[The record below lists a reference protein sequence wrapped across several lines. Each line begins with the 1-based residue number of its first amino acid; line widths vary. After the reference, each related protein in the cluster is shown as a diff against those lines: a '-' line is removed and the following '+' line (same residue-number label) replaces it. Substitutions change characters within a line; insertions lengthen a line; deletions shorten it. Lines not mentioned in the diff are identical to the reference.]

1 MTAAV
6 PAQASSENLRGI
18 AAMLAAMGA
27 FVINDTAMKLA
38 AAELPTGQL
47 IFLRGLM
54 IVPVLGALAMAG
66 GAVQTVRAFA
76 NPRVVM
82 RSAGEVGAAILY
94 LTALFHMPIADATA
108 ILQFTPLAITAGA
121 AIFLGAP
128 VGWRRWLATLAG
140 LIGVLIIVKPGATT
154 FNPYAA
160 VALLSVLF
168 IAARDLIT
176 RTLHADVPTLAIA
189 LASSIAVAVASLGMM
204 PFETWVWP
212 PAEAVLLLSV
222 SGLAILCGQFWMI
235 KAMRS
240 GEIAV
245 VSPFRYSI
253 ILWAIAAGYLMWREI
268 PDLSSW
274 IGIAIVTSA
283 GLYTFLREQRLAKA
297 ARA

>member
-1 MTAAV
+1 VTAAV

-18 AAMLAAMGA
+18 AAMMAAMGA

-38 AAELPTGQL
+38 SPELPTGQL
-47 IFLRGLM
+47 IFVRGLL
-54 IVPVLGALAMAG
+54 IVPVLGALALAG
-66 GAVQTVRAFA
+66 GAVQTVRAIA
-76 NPRVVM
+76 NPRVLL
-82 RSAGEVGAAILY
+82 RSVTEVGAAILY

-128 VGWRRWLATLAG
+128 VGWRRWLATLIG
-140 LIGVLIIVKPGATT
+140 LIGVLIIVKPGATA
-154 FNPYAA
+154 FNPYA
-160 VALLSVLF
+160 VLALLSVLF

-176 RTLHADVPTLAIA
+176 RTLHANVPTLAIA
-189 LASSIAVAVASLGMM
+189 LTASTAVTVASLGMM
-204 PFETWVWP
+204 PFETWRWP
-212 PAEAVLLLSV
+212 PAQAVLLLSV
-222 SGLAILCGQFWMI
+222 SGMAILCGQFWVI

-268 PDLSSW
+268 PDLPSW
-274 IGIAIVTSA
+274 IGIAIVTAA

>member
-1 MTAAV
+1 VTAAV

-18 AAMLAAMGA
+18 AAMMAAMAA

-38 AAELPTGQL
+38 FPELPIGQL
-47 IFLRGLM
+47 IFVRGLL
-54 IVPVLGALAMAG
+54 IVPMLGVLAMAG
-66 GAVQTVRAFA
+66 GAAQTVRAIA
-76 NPRVVM
+76 NPRVLL
-82 RSAGEVGAAILY
+82 RSAAEVGAAILY
-94 LTALFHMPIADATA
+94 LTALFRMPIADATA

-121 AIFLGAP
+121 ALFLGAP
-128 VGWRRWLATLAG
+128 VGWRRWLATLIG
-140 LIGVLIIVKPGATT
+140 LIGVLIIVKPGASA
-154 FNPYAA
+154 FNPYA
-160 VALLSVLF
+160 VLALLSVLF

-176 RTLHADVPTLAIA
+176 RTLHANVPTLAIA
-189 LASSIAVAVASLGMM
+189 LTSSIAVAVASLGMM
-204 PFETWVWP
+204 PFETWAWP
-212 PAEAVLLLSV
+212 PARAIVLLSV
-222 SGLAILCGQFWMI
+222 SGAAILCGQFWVI

-253 ILWAIAAGYLMWREI
+253 ILWAIGAGYLMWREV

-274 IGIAIVTSA
+274 IGIAIVTAA